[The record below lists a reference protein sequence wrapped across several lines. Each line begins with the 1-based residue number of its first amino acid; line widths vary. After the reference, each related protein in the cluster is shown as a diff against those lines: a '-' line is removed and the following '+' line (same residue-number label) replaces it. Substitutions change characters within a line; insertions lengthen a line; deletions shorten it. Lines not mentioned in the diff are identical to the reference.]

1 MREKIV
7 ELLKNVEKEQNVT
20 VLFAVENGSRA
31 WGMSSKDSDYDVRF
45 VFCRPLAEYIKLDK
59 PEEVIT
65 LAYDENFQPHE
76 VKGSLLDMCGFDIF
90 KYLKLLS
97 TSNPTA
103 IEWLNSPIVYLGSTD
118 IELKAYVN
126 KNFSQEKLFYHYFSL
141 FKNNYNLNIKEGKEI
156 TYKKYLYSMRGLLN
170 AKYVCEFDK
179 IPPLKMVETVADL
192 SVLLP
197 QDVITKLNEVI
208 AIKSAGAEKEK
219 VLHIPLFDE
228 FFKQELA
235 KPHPQFNK
243 RKSDMAPFD
252 AYLQSCLGVNG
263 YEKC

>member
-103 IEWLNSPIVYLGSTD
+103 IEWLNSPIVYLGSR
-118 IELKAYVN
+118 ILSLK
-126 KNFSQEKLFYHYFSL
+126 L
-141 FKNNYNLNIKEGKEI
+141 
-156 TYKKYLYSMRGLLN
+156 M
-170 AKYVCEFDK
+170 
-179 IPPLKMVETVADL
+179 
-192 SVLLP
+192 
-197 QDVITKLNEVI
+197 
-208 AIKSAGAEKEK
+208 
-219 VLHIPLFDE
+219 
-228 FFKQELA
+228 
-235 KPHPQFNK
+235 
-243 RKSDMAPFD
+243 
-252 AYLQSCLGVNG
+252 
-263 YEKC
+263 